1 MKTFAASAVIAV
13 SASAFDVMAVPDF
26 VAGFIYGM
34 TGDNHLT
41 EIEACYQ
48 GGEQI
53 VTDSQTAISDFT
65 SGNFFKGIKDA
76 GTVWNE
82 VGGAMTTCKGM
93 DDDISAIESWAT
105 IFTEPTKLAS
115 TVGKHWLFHG
125 SQIKA
130 DFAKEQ
136 SDWAAK
142 SYFDAGKD
150 IADAL
155 TLAVGPI
162 QTTEEANLDL
172 MPEVE
177 FVGGLLWG
185 LIGDNHLDQVQTC
198 LKDAGTLLTDAENA
212 VSNVAKGSWTSAA
225 GDVKDAVHE
234 VETMFSS
241 GGDCTSFAKDIAAVT
256 AWANVGWF
264 KLAETVAKDM
274 LFHASE
280 IETDAKAISSDWN
293 DKNYYQSGKDLADLL
308 TLSLGP
314 VESSVVAVE
323 EEDNLDLDLLMLP
336 ELAAGFVYGM
346 VGDNHLQE
354 MEACYAGV
362 TPLYGFLETALKD
375 LEAFH
380 IIAAIKNIEAFVFH
394 LKVDIAPCEHMSD
407 DVQAIETWA
416 QVFKQPKSL
425 ATTVAKHY
433 LLHKRAI
440 KADISAVRADW
451 DNKSYFS
458 VGKDAADLVTVLVGP
473 IE

>member
-34 TGDNHLT
+34 TGDNNLT
-41 EIEACYQ
+41 EIEACFQ

-53 VTDSQTAISDFT
+53 VTDAQTAISDFT

-82 VGGAMTTCKGM
+82 VGSSMTTCKGM
-93 DDDISAIESWAT
+93 DDDIQAIESWAK

-130 DFAKEQ
+130 DFAKEET
-136 SDWAAK
+136 DWSAGN
-142 SYFDAGKD
+142 YFDAGKD

-162 QTTEEANLDL
+162 QTAEEANIDL

-185 LIGDNHLDQVQTC
+185 LIGDNHLNQVETC
-198 LKDAGTLLTDAENA
+198 LKDAGTFLSDAEKA
-212 VSNVAKGSWTSAA
+212 VSDVSKGSWTSAA

-234 VETMFSS
+234 IEQMFSS

-280 IETDAKAISSDWN
+280 IEADAKAISTDWN
-293 DKNYYQSGKDLADLL
+293 SKNYYQSGKDLADLL

-314 VESSVVAVE
+314 VESSVVAI
-323 EEDNLDLDLLMLP
+323 EEDNLELDLLMLP

-346 VGDNHLQE
+346 VGDNHLTE
-354 MEACYAGV
+354 MESCYAGV
-362 TPLYGFLETALKD
+362 TPLYGFLDAALQD
-375 LEAFH
+375 IEAFH
-380 IIAAIKNIEAFVFH
+380 FIKAIKNIEAFVFH

-416 QVFKQPKSL
+416 QVFKQPKTL

-433 LLHKRAI
+433 LLHKKAV
-440 KADISAVRADW
+440 KADITAVRSDW

-458 VGKDAADLVTVLVGP
+458 VGKDAADLVTVLVGS

>member
-1 MKTFAASAVIAV
+1 MKTFAASAVIAA
-13 SASAFDVMAVPDF
+13 SASAFDIVAVPDF

-53 VTDSQTAISDFT
+53 VSDSQTAISDFT
-65 SGNFFKGIKDA
+65 SGNFFQGIKDA

-82 VGGAMTTCKGM
+82 VGASLTTCEGM
-93 DDDISAIESWAT
+93 GDDIQAIESWAT
-105 IFTEPTKLAS
+105 IFTKPTELAS

-162 QTTEEANLDL
+162 ETTEEANIDL

-177 FVGGLLWG
+177 FIGGLLYG
-185 LIGDNHLDQVQTC
+185 LIEDNHLDQVQTC
-198 LKDAGTLLTDAENA
+198 LKDAGTFISDAEKA
-212 VSNVAKGSWTSAA
+212 VSDVTSGSFSSAA
-225 GDVKDAVHE
+225 SDVKDAVHE
-234 VETMFSS
+234 IETMFSS

-274 LFHASE
+274 LFHRTE
-280 IETDAKAISSDWN
+280 IEADAKAISTDWN
-293 DKNYYQSGKDLADLL
+293 SKNYYQSGQDLANLL
-308 TLSLGP
+308 TLSLGA
-314 VESSVVAVE
+314 VESTEIAAV
-323 EEDNLDLDLLMLP
+323 EEDNLDLDILMLP

-346 VGDNHLQE
+346 VGDNHLTE

-362 TPLYGFLETALKD
+362 TPLYGFLETALTD
-375 LEAFH
+375 LEAMH
-380 IIAAIKNIEAFVFH
+380 IIAAIKNIEAFVYH
-394 LKVDIAPCEHMSD
+394 LKVDLQPCEHMSE

-416 QVFKQPKSL
+416 EAFKQPKSL

-433 LLHKRAI
+433 LLHKRAV
-440 KADISAVRADW
+440 KADITAVRADW
-451 DNKSYFS
+451 TAKSYFS